1 MSETSPTLARFDA
14 KLLGTLDSLDMK
26 ARYVVEGFVTGMHES
41 PFHGFSVEFSEYR
54 EYEPGDDLR
63 HVDWKVFARSDRLYV
78 KQYMQETNV
87 RMYILCDTSRS
98 MAYRGAAAWGSK
110 LEASQV
116 LSAALTRIM
125 LQQNDAVGMLAMTP
139 AGDAPDFIR
148 PSQKPSQF
156 GLMLRHLDRLQA
168 AGDGR
173 LSVDRSGDGRL
184 GEGRL
189 AALLQHAARL
199 AHRRSMIILF
209 TDLLEPAEQLTDALR
224 ELRFGGHEVLIFQV
238 LDRDEIE
245 FPFTESGV
253 FEDLESGRRRR
264 VSPAAARERYLQRFQ
279 AFMAAHY
286 EQFTALE
293 MPHFVVRT
301 DWEPWRALTAFLA
314 ERKRL
319 A

>member
-1 MSETSPTLARFDA
+1 MTDLSPTLARFDA
-14 KLLGTLDSLDMK
+14 KLLGMLDSLDMK
-26 ARYVVEGFVTGMHES
+26 ARYVVEGFVAGMHES

-63 HVDWKVFARSDRLYV
+63 HVDWKVFGRSDRLYV

-125 LQQNDAVGMLAMTP
+125 LQQNDAVGMLALTP
-139 AGDAPDFIR
+139 PGDSPDFIR
-148 PSQKPSQF
+148 PSQKPGQF

-168 AGDGR
+168 
-173 LSVDRSGDGRL
+173 S
-184 GEGRL
+184 GEGQL
-189 AALLQHAARL
+189 AALLQHTARL
-199 AHRRSMIILF
+199 AHRRSMILLF

-224 ELRFGGHEVLIFQV
+224 ELRFGGHDVLIFQV
-238 LDRDEIE
+238 LDRDEVE
-245 FPFTESGV
+245 FPFTEDGV
-253 FEDLESGRRRR
+253 FEDLEGGRRRR
-264 VSPAAARERYLQRFQ
+264 VSPAAARDRYLQRFQ
-279 AFMAAHY
+279 TFMAAHY
-286 EQFTALE
+286 RQFSSLE
-293 MPHFVVRT
+293 MQHFVVRT
-301 DWEPWRALTAFLA
+301 DCEPWRALTAFLA